1 MVAQTEQMPSD
12 NLNSLTHSRLDVD
25 GLKVMPSFLE
35 EGSKEVES
43 HHDVDLEL
51 FIRHVDVSNSA
62 SHASNLLEL
71 ELDRGTSILNFL
83 GKRLGVG
90 HDKRESVNS
99 VENWTSDGWHLLQD
113 GV

>member
-1 MVAQTEQMPSD
+1 
-12 NLNSLTHSRLDVD
+12 
-25 GLKVMPSFLE
+25 MPSFLE
-35 EGSKEVES
+35 ERGKEVKS
-43 HHDVDLEL
+43 HHDVGLKL
-51 FIRHVDVSNSA
+51 VISHIDVANSA

-83 GKRLGVG
+83 GKRLSVG

-99 VENWTSDGWHLLQD
+99 VKDWTSDGWHLLQD

>member
-1 MVAQTEQMPSD
+1 
-12 NLNSLTHSRLDVD
+12 
-25 GLKVMPSFLE
+25 MPSFLE
-35 EGSKEVES
+35 ERGKEVKS
-43 HHDVDLEL
+43 HHDVSLKL
-51 FIRHVDVSNSA
+51 IISHIDVTNST

-71 ELDRGTSILNFL
+71 ELDRGTSILDFL

>member
-1 MVAQTEQMPSD
+1 
-12 NLNSLTHSRLDVD
+12 
-25 GLKVMPSFLE
+25 MPSFLE
-35 EGSKEVES
+35 ERGKEVKS
-43 HHDVDLEL
+43 HHDVSLKL
-51 FIRHVDVSNSA
+51 VISHIDVANSA

-83 GKRLGVG
+83 GKRLSVG

-99 VENWTSDGWHLLQD
+99 VENWTSDGWNLLQD

>member
-1 MVAQTEQMPSD
+1 MVAQTEQVPSH

-51 FIRHVDVSNSA
+51 FISHVDVSNSA

-71 ELDRGTSILNFL
+71 ELDGSTSVHNFVS
-83 GKRLGVG
+83 KWLGV
-90 HDKRESVNS
+90 RNNNWESVNS
-99 VENWTSDGWHLLQD
+99 VKNWTSDSWDLL
-113 GV
+113 